1 MKHIV
6 LALTVVTA
14 TLVSSGAAQAGDSFF
29 RLFFTPPR
37 SHTADHAELNHRSYH
52 RGVDHSLAHQLPMT
66 RYQHSSLH
74 GDLDHEAYH
83 DNAAHH
89 SAHVRGAYVPRP
101 SFYYGRGGHHA
112 GFSIQ
117 TRRFSFSFGQ

>member
-74 GDLDHEAYH
+74 ADLDHEAYH

-89 SAHVRGAYVPRP
+89 SAHVRGSYVPRP

-112 GFSIQ
+112 GFNIQ
-117 TRRFSFSFGQ
+117 TRRFYFSFGQ